1 MKYKSNF
8 QFKLEN
14 KLDFESRLHT
24 YFNAHG
30 FEIKK
35 EHENQYKVSKNQ
47 SFWIDW
53 KFNPLD
59 WESQILIEKIEH
71 DEVLITYQ
79 SNGTRHFNP
88 EIHQDLFVEFL
99 NRFISFVNTFKPYKE
114 ANELSIKKAKKK
126 LIIYIPALIFGMA
139 IGFILG
145 KYIIYFTD
153 FKLLGYIAVVLSI
166 TLSMKLTSLYL
177 DHKYLK

>member
-1 MKYKSNF
+1 MKNKTNF

-14 KLDFESRLHT
+14 KLDFESRLQT
-24 YFNAHG
+24 YFKTYD
-30 FEIKK
+30 FEIIK
-35 EHENQYKVSKNQ
+35 ENENQFKVSKKQ
-47 SFWIDW
+47 SFWVDW

-59 WESQILIEKIEH
+59 WESDILIEKNEH

-79 SNGTRHFNP
+79 NNGTRHFNP

-177 DHKYLK
+177 NHKYLK